1 MLQPVV
7 RTICTVSLGY
17 SLAILPI
24 VWAADDSPTK
34 PAKEATSSRI
44 DWSAYKTIGD
54 VVGEVVKAN
63 DRQITLR
70 VTWYETKMSGSGN
83 RRPPLSSNPRN
94 FRNPYGSSRGRSSQ
108 PRVQV
113 KEQHHD
119 YELEFVPETLVRT
132 KKLPPKFDD
141 KGKRADYTASEI
153 EALRAPDGVPAY
165 AASASDLL
173 PGTIVEVILIRD
185 KSIPAAKATEGDL
198 RVKYAII
205 LGKDPNPPKEI
216 ANPKDDKKGKKKN

>member
-1 MLQPVV
+1 MLQRVV
-7 RTICTVSLGY
+7 RTICTVGLGY
-17 SLAILPI
+17 SLAILP
-24 VWAADDSPTK
+24 VVGAADDSPAK

-63 DRQITLR
+63 DRQITIR
-70 VTWYETKMSGSGN
+70 VTWYETKVSGGGGN

-119 YELEFVPETLVRT
+119 YELEFVPESLVRT

-153 EALRAPDGVPAY
+153 EALRAPDGAPAY

-185 KSIPAAKATEGDL
+185 KSILATKATEGDL

-205 LGKDPNPPKEI
+205 LGKDPNG
-216 ANPKDDKKGKKKN
+216 PKDVPAKDNKKGKKN